1 MRQVLKADD
10 TLEGALLQV
19 SGLSV
24 RYKGRSSQPAL
35 DSVSFAL
42 RKGDT
47 LGVIGESGAGKT
59 TLALAVSGLLDMAA
73 AEVSGEVLFEGR
85 DLLKQAER
93 ELCEIRGSGIG
104 LVLQDPRA
112 SLDPC
117 MRVDTQVAEAIR
129 SHNKLSRS
137 ESKRMARKQLAEVGL
152 DEEVLESAPF
162 AHQLSGGQA
171 QRAMIAAALACSPR
185 LLIADEP
192 TSSLDV
198 TTQAEI
204 VRLLSDLQKQAGL
217 AMIFISHD
225 LALVSL
231 VAESILVLCDGRVVE
246 HGDKA
251 QVLNQPAHSYTR
263 SVIESWERSQI
274 SVGAHLAPA

>member
-1 MRQVLKADD
+1 MDD
-10 TLEGALLQV
+10 NLEEALLQV

-24 RYKGRSSQPAL
+24 HYRGRINQPAL

-59 TLALAVSGLLDMAA
+59 TMALAVSGLLDMDAA
-73 AEVSGEVLFEGR
+73 VVSGAVVFEDR
-85 DLLKQAER
+85 DLLKLPER
-93 ELCEIRGSGIG
+93 ELCKVRGAGIG
-104 LVLQDPRA
+104 LILQDPRA

-117 MRVDTQVAEAIR
+117 MRVNRQVAEAIR
-129 SHNKLSRS
+129 THNRLSRA
-137 ESKRMARKQLAEVGL
+137 ESNRMACKQLAEVGL

-231 VAESILVLCDGRVVE
+231 VAESILVLRDGRVIE
-246 HGDKA
+246 HGDRD
-251 QVLNQPAHSYTR
+251 QVLNRPAHSYTR

-274 SVGAHLAPA
+274 SIGARLAPA